1 MKMTRSSMP
10 LRTMA
15 AAGVAG
21 LALALAGC
29 TSSEGT
35 DIPAGGEETVAA
47 TPESTAELTVQQA
60 ALKQAAENTAASGS
74 ARFRADITSS
84 AGPAA
89 GAGSVQLDGV
99 YNFDPQQIQTTIT
112 SDAGGQKV
120 NAELVVVDGKS
131 YVMMAELGGDNWV
144 EMPIEQLGLTDSI
157 LSPQDSM
164 GNLSGLQDLKEVGK
178 EDIDGVATTK
188 YKGSMKI
195 QDAMADAGLTDQS
208 GDVKGTADVEVWVDG
223 EDRLVR
229 VNTVVKAKVEGQ
241 EVKSSTSMTF
251 SDYGV
256 AVDVSAPP
264 AEDVVDVSE
273 LAAPQ
278 GQTP

>member
-1 MKMTRSSMP
+1 MP
-10 LRTMA
+10 FRTMA

-21 LALALAGC
+21 LAITLAGC

-35 DIPAGGEETVAA
+35 DIPAGGEATASA
-47 TPESTAELTVQQA
+47 TPESTAELTVEQA
-60 ALKQAAENTAASGS
+60 VLKQAAENTAASGS
-74 ARFRADITSS
+74 ARFRADIESS

-89 GAGSVQLDGV
+89 AAGSVQLDGV

-112 SDAGGQKV
+112 SNAGGQKV

-131 YVMMAELGGDNWV
+131 YVKMAELGGDNWV

-164 GNLSGLQDLKEVGK
+164 GNLSELTGIKKVGK

-188 YKGSMKI
+188 YEGSMKI
-195 QDAMADAGLTDQS
+195 QDAMADAGLADQN
-208 GDVKGTADVEVWVDG
+208 GEVKGTADVEVWVDE

-229 VNTVVKAKVEGQ
+229 VNTIVKAKVEGQ

-256 AVDVSAPP
+256 EVDVTAPP

-273 LAAPQ
+273 LNPAQ
-278 GQTP
+278 GQTPQTP